1 MNRISTRLAVS
12 FLIVALL
19 PTLPLSLVVRN
30 LLERRFS
37 PAIAEPLEQALEAG
51 LEDSRQQ
58 LNQLRAQLD
67 RQAAGLVP
75 GDHHPEMVLLD
86 AQGRAADA
94 GALADYLAARPG
106 LSRQAEHWATPQPGR
121 ATAARRV
128 GDTLVAVLGTEQG
141 ARFVVLQP
149 LPADLMDRAGK
160 LTEGISLLRVM
171 RSQDSRVVLSFVGPF
186 LVVYGVL
193 ILVALAVG
201 LLWSRRMTAPLERL
215 VGATRRV
222 AAGDLEFRLEHEG
235 PGEVGELVRSFDG
248 MVGRLAEQR
257 RDLARLER
265 AAAWRG
271 MARTLAHEVK
281 NPLTPILLAVNQA
294 RDRYR
299 GEDEQ
304 YAELLTEVSEIVGE
318 EVEKLR
324 RLVREFGDFAR
335 MPRPEP
341 RPGDLTELLGDLAQL
356 YGPERLAVEGA
367 EAPLPGW
374 FDGDALRRAL
384 INLVDNGLAATA
396 QRHGHSADAPHPVSL
411 TARRAGDS
419 GVRLVVRDEGVGIA
433 PENLERIFEPDFTTK
448 SDGMGLGLAVVTG
461 IVAGH
466 GGRIDVSSRPGDGT
480 TFTLDLPL
488 TEPIGP
494 AADPEESEP

>member
-1 MNRISTRLAVS
+1 MMNRISTRLAIS

-19 PTLPLSLVVRN
+19 PTIPLSLVVRN

-37 PAIAEPLEQALEAG
+37 PAIAEPLELALEAG
-51 LEDSRQQ
+51 LDDSRQQ
-58 LNQLRAQLD
+58 LDTLRHRLAEQLAPL
-67 RQAAGLVP
+67 AATPLAGPTLLLMDAH
-75 GDHHPEMVLLD
+75 GHP
-86 AQGRAADA
+86 AAPA
-94 GALADYLAARPG
+94 RLADFLTDRPG
-106 LSRQAEHWATPQPGR
+106 LVARTEDWDTPAAG
-121 ATAARRV
+121 TAAAPRRA
-128 GDTLVAVLGTEQG
+128 GDTLAAVLCTVDG
-141 ARFVVLQP
+141 ARVVVLQP
-149 LPADLMDRAGK
+149 LPADLVARAGK

-193 ILVALAVG
+193 ILVALVAG
-201 LLWSRRMTAPLERL
+201 FLWSRRMVGPLERL

-222 AAGDLEFRLEHEG
+222 AGGDLEFRLEHEG
-235 PGEVGELVRSFDG
+235 PGEVGELVSSFDS

-299 GEDEQ
+299 GDDQE
-304 YAELLTEVSEIVGE
+304 YAELLQEVAEIVGE

-341 RPGDLTELLGDLAQL
+341 RPGDLAELLADLGQL
-356 YGPERLAVEGA
+356 YGPERLTVEGA
-367 EAPLPGW
+367 DAPLPGW

-384 INLVDNGLAATA
+384 INLVDNGLAATTQAGGGEPVLLSA
-396 QRHGHSADAPHPVSL
+396 QPGTETPA
-411 TARRAGDS
+411 
-419 GVRLVVRDEGVGIA
+419 VRLTIRDRGVGIA
-433 PENLERIFEPDFTTK
+433 PENLDRIFEPDFTTK
-448 SDGMGLGLAVVTG
+448 RDGMGLGLAVVTG

-466 GGRIDVSSRPGDGT
+466 GGRIDVTSRPGDGT

-488 TEPIGP
+488 TEPVSAP
-494 AADPEESEP
+494 ANDEESTS